1 MRANKTLI
9 LTFSVLALFQS
20 SLVSAQSM
28 NINTNGDIGIG
39 IFDALAPLHVFRSD
53 TTEPFMF
60 LESNE
65 SGGTAQDRSM
75 VQMANNG
82 GIRIQFDNPLLAT
95 AWRLQAATGNR
106 DRFEITKA
114 DTGLI
119 EFWIDD
125 LGNGFFAGDLDV
137 GGNIMTNV
145 MMPSDINIKQNIQ
158 SIDPETILQHV
169 SALALSAWEYKSRPG
184 ERHIGPMAQD
194 FQAAFE
200 LGNGNTSISVVD
212 ASGVALASI
221 KALEAR
227 NRALQSTVDQLQER
241 LETMELYIRQ
251 QAPRTAE
258 PQIKA
263 PAR

>member
-1 MRANKTLI
+1 MRANTTLI

-20 SLVSAQSM
+20 SLASAQSM
-28 NINTNGDIGIG
+28 NIDGDGDIGIG
-39 IFDALAPLHVFRSD
+39 INEALAPLHIFRSD

-65 SGGTAQDRSM
+65 ASGAPQDRSM
-75 VQMANNG
+75 VQIANNG
-82 GIRIQFDNPLLAT
+82 GVRIQFDNASLAT
-95 AWRLQAATGNR
+95 AWRLQAATGR
-106 DRFEITKA
+106 KDRFEITKA

-119 EFWIDD
+119 EFWVDD

-137 GGNIMTNV
+137 GGTLLTNV

-158 SIDPETILQHV
+158 SINPETILQTV

-200 LGNGNTSISVVD
+200 LGADDTSISVVD

-221 KALEAR
+221 QALEAR
-227 NRALQSTVDQLQER
+227 NRALQKTVEQLEER
-241 LETMELYIRQ
+241 LETMELYLQQ
-251 QAPRTAE
+251 QAPKTAGH
-258 PQIKA
+258 
-263 PAR
+263 